1 MLNPRLWLSSLAVGL
16 VAGGSA
22 FAGELTLDDVS
33 AWLNATETLQSPF
46 TQLHEDGSIVYGTL
60 IMHRPGRIRF
70 EYEGEEAPLV
80 IVGGGSLAIFDPR
93 SNDGPERYPLWQ
105 TPLRIVLDRNVDLAA
120 SDMVKG
126 IESDEDATI
135 VSLEDPEHPEYG
147 EIRLVFTDAPIM
159 LRQWVLT
166 DGGGGETTIH
176 LDAVETGIKV
186 NDGIFNI
193 RAEIARRE
201 SNG

>member
-1 MLNPRLWLSSLAVGL
+1 MTNPRLWLTSLAFGL
-16 VAGGSA
+16 MTGASA
-22 FAGELTLDDVS
+22 VAGELTLDDIS

-46 TQLHEDGSIVYGTL
+46 TQVHDDGSTVTGLLT
-60 IMHRPGRIRF
+60 MHRPGRIRF

-93 SNDGPERYPLWQ
+93 SNSGPERYPLWQ
-105 TPLRIVLDRNVDLAA
+105 TPLRIILDRNVDLAA
-120 SDMVKG
+120 SEMVKG
-126 IESDEDATI
+126 IEWDADVTI
-135 VSLEDPEHPEYG
+135 LSLEDPEHAEYG
-147 EIRLVFTDAPIM
+147 EIRLIFTDEPVM

-166 DGGGGETTIH
+166 DGGGGETTIL
-176 LDAVETGIKV
+176 LDAVETGMKV
-186 NDGIFNI
+186 NDRIFNI

>member
-1 MLNPRLWLSSLAVGL
+1 MTNPRLWLTSLAFGL
-16 VAGGSA
+16 MAGASA
-22 FAGELTLDDVS
+22 VAGELTLDDIS

-46 TQLHEDGSIVYGTL
+46 TQVHEDGSSVTGLLT
-60 IMHRPGRIRF
+60 MHRPGRIRF

-93 SNDGPERYPLWQ
+93 SNSGPERYPLWQ
-105 TPLRIVLDRNVDLAA
+105 TPLRIILDRNVDLAA
-120 SDMVKG
+120 SEMVKG
-126 IESDEDATI
+126 IEWDADMTI

-147 EIRLVFTDAPIM
+147 EIRLIFTDEPVM

-166 DGGGGETTIH
+166 DSGGGETTIL
-176 LDAVETGIKV
+176 LDAVETGMKV
-186 NDGIFNI
+186 NDRIFNI

>member
-1 MLNPRLWLSSLAVGL
+1 MKKTRLWLSTLAFGL
-16 VAGGSA
+16 LAGGSA
-22 FAGELTLDDVS
+22 VAGELTLDDIS

-46 TQLHEDGSIVYGTL
+46 TQIHQDGSIIKGQLT
-60 IMHRPGRIRF
+60 MHRPGRIRF
-70 EYEGEEAPLV
+70 EYGGDEAPLV

-93 SNDGPERYPLWQ
+93 SNTGPERYPLWQ

-126 IESDEDATI
+126 VESDTDMTI

-147 EIRLVFTDAPIM
+147 EIRLVFTDEPIM

-166 DGGGGETTIH
+166 DGGGGETTII
-176 LDAVETGIKV
+176 LDAVETGIRV
-186 NDGIFNI
+186 NDRIFNI

-201 SNG
+201 NNG